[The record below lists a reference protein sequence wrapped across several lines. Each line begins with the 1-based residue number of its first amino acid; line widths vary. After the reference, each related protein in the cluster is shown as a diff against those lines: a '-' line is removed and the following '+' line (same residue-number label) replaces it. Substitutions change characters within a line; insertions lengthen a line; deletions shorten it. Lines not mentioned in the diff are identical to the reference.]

1 MGHHLLS
8 ATLLHLWSMGEAA
21 LERIDAKAILRASP
35 KKGERVKAIRIWKYM
50 ICFRDFQVSHCSI
63 YFGPMKI
70 WENYENPV
78 DLGIHYSQ
86 TNPDGTM
93 EGTRTVLCGNKGTH
107 MGRLCLAAIM
117 ALSEN
122 RAPKKNPLVN
132 NRCPREHQ
140 FFMFVLQLQSTS
152 FRHTQIT
159 VLGYI
164 SYIPIKFPGDHSFYS
179 HSPSKSPRKKTWL
192 STSSG
197 SKGGAG
203 SLQSQEGA
211 IGAGGI
217 GEYDPIP
224 HLD

>member
-35 KKGERVKAIRIWKYM
+35 KKGERVKATRIWKYM
-50 ICFRDFQVSHCSI
+50 ICFRDFQVSHVSI

-70 WENYENPV
+70 WGKWWEPSGFGVPPRCYVETYWN
-78 DLGIHYSQ
+78 
-86 TNPDGTM
+86 T
-93 EGTRTVLCGNKGTH
+93 K

-122 RAPKKNPLVN
+122 RAPEKIHWSIITVPVN
-132 NRCPREHQ
+132 IN
-140 FFMFVLQLQSTS
+140 FWMFVLQLQSTS

-164 SYIPIKFPGDHSFYS
+164 SYIPIKFPGDHSF
-179 HSPSKSPRKKTWL
+179 
-192 STSSG
+192 
-197 SKGGAG
+197 
-203 SLQSQEGA
+203 
-211 IGAGGI
+211 
-217 GEYDPIP
+217 
-224 HLD
+224 